1 MSDRAVSVGDKFHI
15 ITRRLFVDDVRR
27 HFAGEVLGMSDGLYE
42 LQGYT
47 FVFQSDT
54 NEYRKRSDIRT
65 RIFALSDAH
74 YIVNKLPPEV
84 EIASLEY
91 RTIQDHLV
99 VTDSRK
105 FFLDINEFGASS

>member
-1 MSDRAVSVGDKFHI
+1 MSDRAVSAGDKFHI
-15 ITRRLFVDDVRR
+15 ITRRLFLDDVRR
-27 HFAGEVLGMSDGLYE
+27 HFAGEVVRMSDGLYE

-47 FVFQSDT
+47 FVFHSDE
-54 NEYRKRSDIRT
+54 NEYHKRPDIRT

-99 VTDSRK
+99 VTDSRN
-105 FFLDINEFGASS
+105 FFLDVNEFGTAS